1 MDTNIVSVFNW
12 WRCFN
17 IAKNV
22 DELLTNENIKIPE
35 VMVIGPNGE
44 KMGLKKIE
52 DALTLANYAGLDLVL
67 MSGNSTPAVVKIMD
81 YNKYRYEKQKK
92 LKETQKKQR
101 ESNKELKEYRLS
113 VTIDV
118 GDFETRR
125 RNAQSY
131 LEKGHKIKAFI
142 RFKGRQMARPEL
154 GRDVLL
160 RFADALSEVSVIETE
175 PKLDGRQMAMI
186 LAPKNKE
193 GKK

>member
-1 MDTNIVSVFNW
+1 ML
-12 WRCFN
+12 N
-17 IAKNV
+17 IAKIE
-22 DELLTNENIKIPE
+22 ELAINENIKIPE

-92 LKETQKKQR
+92 LKEAQKKHR
-101 ESNKELKEYRLS
+101 ETNKELKEYRLS
-113 VTIDV
+113 LTIDV

-125 RNAQSY
+125 KNAEAY
-131 LEKGHKIKAFI
+131 LIKGHKIRAFI
-142 RFKGRQMARPEL
+142 RLKGREMAKAEI
-154 GRDVLL
+154 GKEILL
-160 RFADALSEVSVIETE
+160 RFADGLADNSTIETD
-175 PKLDGRQMAMI
+175 PKLEGRQIAMI
-186 LAPKNKE
+186 LAPKSKE

>member
-1 MDTNIVSVFNW
+1 MEVL
-12 WRCFN
+12 N
-17 IAKNV
+17 IANNI
-22 DELLTNENIKIPE
+22 EMQINENIKIPE
-35 VMVIGPNGE
+35 LMVIGPNGE
-44 KMGLKKIE
+44 KMGVKRLE

-67 MSGNSTPAVVKIMD
+67 MSANSTPAVAKIMD

-101 ESNKELKEYRLS
+101 EANKDMKEYRLS

-118 GDFETRR
+118 NDFETRR
-125 RNAQSY
+125 RNAKEY
-131 LEKGHKIKAFI
+131 LEKGHKIRAFI
-142 RFKGRQMARPEL
+142 RFKGRQMARPEQ

-160 RFADALSEVSVIETE
+160 RFADALADCGVIELE
-175 PKLDGRQMAMI
+175 PKLDGRQMSMI

>member
-81 YNKYRYEKQKK
+81 YNKYKYEKQKK